1 MRLSYQPDL
10 FTASVPRW
18 LVCSDDPQEFGVR
31 SLPREAALKRA
42 YVDPNCRNLVW
53 AMVFDIDRPGAAVAW
68 CDAEMPRPNWV
79 TQNPRNGHAHLGYAL
94 AAPVSRSEE
103 SRASPQRYLARIQH
117 GMTVALEAD
126 RAYTHRLTKT
136 PGHAKWR
143 TLWERPEPYELDEL
157 RDYLGPRLPLR
168 ISRAEAVGEGR
179 NVTLFD
185 ALRRWA
191 YRARLA
197 YGNNQRD
204 QWDRACYMEAR
215 SLNAFACPLGDREVR
230 QVAKSVAAWTWKN
243 INAEAF
249 AAVQSSRG
257 KRSGIA
263 RASRAMDFTA
273 DLLRADRA

>member
-1 MRLSYQPDL
+1 M
-10 FTASVPRW
+10 
-18 LVCSDDPQEFGVR
+18 
-31 SLPREAALKRA
+31 PREAALKRA
-42 YVDPNCRNLVW
+42 YVDPNCRNLLW

-68 CDAEMPRPNWV
+68 TDANMPRPNWV

-94 AAPVSRSEE
+94 DAPVSRSEA

-143 TLWERPEPYELDEL
+143 TLWERPEPYALDEL

-168 ISRAEAVGEGR
+168 ISRYEAVGEGR
-179 NVTLFD
+179 NITLFD
-185 ALRRWA
+185 GLRRWA
-191 YRARLA
+191 YRARLDFTD
-197 YGNNQRD
+197 RD
-204 QWDRACYMEAR
+204 LWDRACRAHADA
-215 SLNAFACPLGDREVR
+215 LNAFACPLPTREVH
-230 QVAKSVAAWTWKN
+230 QVAKSVAGWTWKN
-243 INAEAF
+243 IDAEAF
-249 AAVQSSRG
+249 AAIQSSRG